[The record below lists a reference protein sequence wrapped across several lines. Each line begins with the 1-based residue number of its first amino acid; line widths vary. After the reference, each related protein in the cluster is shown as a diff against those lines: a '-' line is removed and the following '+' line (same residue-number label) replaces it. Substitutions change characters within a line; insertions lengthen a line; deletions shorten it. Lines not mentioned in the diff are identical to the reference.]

1 MPMSAT
7 PTNCKKIVV
16 AGVSG
21 SGKTTIGLEIA
32 HLLDGE
38 FVDADDFHTPAAV
51 AKMAS
56 GQALDDGDRVD
67 WLSVLGKTLAERE
80 RPTVLACSALK
91 KVYRDRL
98 RELCSGLTF
107 VLLKADSEEIRLR
120 MEERSGNEGHF
131 MPSALL
137 DSQLA
142 ILEEGDDVTIVENV
156 GPPEEV
162 AARVFGT
169 FNLQKS

>member
-1 MPMSAT
+1 MPSA
-7 PTNCKKIVV
+7 PTNCKKIVI

-21 SGKTTIGLEIA
+21 SGKTTIGLDLA
-32 HLLDGE
+32 HLIDGE

-51 AKMAS
+51 AKMSS
-56 GQALDDGDRVD
+56 GQPLDDEDRAD
-67 WLSVLGKTLAERE
+67 WLTILGKTLSERD

-98 RELCSGLTF
+98 RELCDGLSF
-107 VLLKADSEEIRLR
+107 VVLKADSEAIRER
-120 MEERSGNEGHF
+120 MDERSRNGDHF
-131 MPSALL
+131 MPASLL

-142 ILEEGDDVTIVENV
+142 ALEEGDDITIVENH

-162 AARVFGT
+162 AAKVYAG
-169 FNLQKS
+169 L

>member
-1 MPMSAT
+1 MQSA
-7 PTNCKKIVV
+7 PTNCKKIVI

-21 SGKTTIGLEIA
+21 SGKTTIGLELA
-32 HLLDGE
+32 HLLDAE

-56 GQALDDGDRVD
+56 GQALNDEDRAG
-67 WLSVLGKTLAERE
+67 WLTTLGTSLAERD

-98 RELCSGLTF
+98 RELCNGLSF
-107 VLLKADSEEIRLR
+107 VLLKADTDDIR
-120 MEERSGNEGHF
+120 EGIDERARNDGHF
-131 MPSALL
+131 MPASLL

-142 ILEEGDDVTIVENV
+142 TLEESDDLSIVENH

-162 AARVFGT
+162 AARV
-169 FNLQKS
+169 LAAL